1 MSGRILA
8 INTGSTSTKLGY
20 FDSGNK
26 VFEENIF
33 HSTERLSRYN
43 SVMEQGHLRLVTIT
57 EFLLSKGIRLVDI
70 DLVMARSGLVTP
82 METGVYEITE
92 VLEDALRACRNGVH
106 ACNLSG
112 LLACDIAVLVNDAR
126 KEAGIPEVCRAY
138 MADPPMADEML
149 PEAKVGGI
157 PEFTRRPLCHALNSR
172 AVVRY
177 YAGSKG
183 LKQKDVTAIVAHIGG
198 GTSVTLHRGGR
209 IIDTNDALGGDGPLS
224 TERAGTV
231 PAFPLVEM
239 CFSGKYTKDEIKKK
253 LVGHGGAVSYFGTND
268 FRSVVAMADAGDSH
282 ARLFLEGFCLSV
294 AKYIASLA
302 ADVCGQVDVII
313 LTGGIAHNAP
323 LMKKISRRVSFI
335 APVEVYPGG
344 NEMDSLA
351 ENGYAVLSGEA
362 EIKYYDPHAQEKRSL
377 SGSDWL

>member
-8 INTGSTSTKLGY
+8 LNTGSTTTKIAY
-20 FDSGNK
+20 YDSGRK

-33 HSTERLSRYN
+33 HSLEKLSRYN
-43 SVMEQGHLRLVTIT
+43 SVMDQGHLRLATIT

-92 VLEDALRACRNGVH
+92 VLEDALRHCTNGIH
-106 ACNLSG
+106 ACNLCG

-126 KEAGIPEVCRAY
+126 KESGIQKVCKAY

-149 PEAKVGGI
+149 PEAKIGGL
-157 PEFTRRPLCHALNSR
+157 PEFPRRALCHALNSR
-172 AVVRY
+172 AVVRH
-177 YAGSKG
+177 YA
-183 LKQKDVTAIVAHIGG
+183 KDRGMRPEEVTAVVAHIGG
-198 GTSVTLHRGGR
+198 GTSVTLHQGGR
-209 IIDTNDALGGDGPLS
+209 IIDTNDALGGDGPMS

-239 CFSGKYTKDEIKKK
+239 CFSGKYTKDEVKKK
-253 LVGHGGAVSYFGTND
+253 LVGSGGAVAYFGTND
-268 FRSVVAMADAGDSH
+268 FKSIVARADAGDESVK
-282 ARLFLEGFCLSV
+282 LFLEGFCLSI

-302 ADVCGQVDVII
+302 ADVCGKVDVII
-313 LTGGIAHNAP
+313 LTGGIAWNQA
-323 LMKKISRRVSFI
+323 LMEKIIRRVSFI
-335 APVEVYPGG
+335 APVEVFPGG

-351 ENGYAVLSGEA
+351 ENGYGVLSGEM
-362 EIKYYDPHAQEKRSL
+362 EVKYYDPQ
-377 SGSDWL
+377 D

>member
-1 MSGRILA
+1 MAGRILA

-20 FDSGNK
+20 YDSGK
-26 VFEENIF
+26 KMFEENIF
-33 HSTERLSRYN
+33 HSSEKLSRYN
-43 SVMEQGHLRLVTIT
+43 SVMEQGHMRLVTIT

-82 METGVYEITE
+82 METGVYEITGI
-92 VLEDALRACRNGVH
+92 LEDALRACKNGVH
-106 ACNLSG
+106 ACNLAG
-112 LLACDIAVLVNDAR
+112 LLACDIAELVNDVR
-126 KEAGIPEVCRAY
+126 KEAGISEVCKAY

-149 PEAKVGGI
+149 PEAKIGGI
-157 PEFTRRPLCHALNSR
+157 PEFYRRPLCHALNSR
-172 AVVRY
+172 AVVRH

-198 GTSVTLHRGGR
+198 GTSVTLHRDGR

-231 PAFPLVEM
+231 PAFPLIEM

-253 LVGHGGAVSYFGTND
+253 LVGHGGAVAYFGTND
-268 FRSVVAMADAGDSH
+268 FKAVVAKAEAGDRET
-282 ARLFLEGFCLSV
+282 RLFLDGFCLSI
-294 AKYIASLA
+294 AKNIASLA
-302 ADVCGQVDVII
+302 ADVCGKVDVII
-313 LTGGIAHNAP
+313 LTGGIAHNGK
-323 LMKKISRRVSFI
+323 LMEEISRRVSFI
-335 APVEVYPGG
+335 APVAVYPGG

-362 EIKYYDPHAQEKRSL
+362 EVKYYDPHAQEKRSFA
-377 SGSDWL
+377 GR

>member
-8 INTGSTSTKLGY
+8 LNTGSTTTKIAY
-20 FDSGNK
+20 YDSGRK

-33 HSTERLSRYN
+33 HSLEKLSRYN
-43 SVMEQGHLRLVTIT
+43 SVMDQGHLRLATIT

-92 VLEDALRACRNGVH
+92 VLEDALRHCTNGIH
-106 ACNLSG
+106 ACNLCG

-126 KEAGIPEVCRAY
+126 KEAGIQEVCKAY

-149 PEAKVGGI
+149 PEAKIGGL
-157 PEFTRRPLCHALNSR
+157 PEFPRRALCHALNSR
-172 AVVRY
+172 AVVRH
-177 YAGSKG
+177 YA
-183 LKQKDVTAIVAHIGG
+183 KDRGMRPEEVTAVVAHVGG
-198 GTSVTLHRGGR
+198 GTSVTLHQGGR
-209 IIDTNDALGGDGPLS
+209 IIDTNDALGGDGPMS

-239 CFSGKYTKDEIKKK
+239 CFSGKYTKDEVKKK
-253 LVGHGGAVSYFGTND
+253 LVGSGGAVAYFGTND
-268 FRSVVAMADAGDSH
+268 FKSIVARADAGDESVK
-282 ARLFLEGFCLSV
+282 LFLEGFCLSI

-302 ADVCGQVDVII
+302 ADVCGKVDVII
-313 LTGGIAHNAP
+313 LTGGIAWNQA
-323 LMKKISRRVSFI
+323 LMEKIIRRVSFI
-335 APVEVYPGG
+335 APVEVFPGG

-351 ENGYAVLSGEA
+351 ENGYGVLSGEM
-362 EIKYYDPHAQEKRSL
+362 EVKYYDPQ
-377 SGSDWL
+377 D

>member
-8 INTGSTSTKLGY
+8 LNTGSTTTKIGY
-20 FDSGNK
+20 YDSGRK

-33 HSTERLSRYN
+33 HSWEKLSGYN
-43 SVMEQGHLRLVTIT
+43 SVMDQGHMRLVTIT

-92 VLEDALRACRNGVH
+92 ILEDALRHCTNGVH
-106 ACNLSG
+106 ACNLCG

-126 KEAGIPEVCRAY
+126 EKAGIPEVCKAY

-149 PEAKVGGI
+149 PEAKIGGI
-157 PEFTRRPLCHALNSR
+157 PEFPRRALCHALNSR
-172 AVVRY
+172 AVVRH
-177 YAGSKG
+177 YAKG
-183 LKQKDVTAIVAHIGG
+183 LGKDPKDVTAIVAHIGG
-198 GTSVTLHRGGR
+198 GTSVTLHKGGR

-231 PAFPLVEM
+231 PAFPLIEM
-239 CFSGKYTKDEIKKK
+239 CFSGKYTKDEVKRK
-253 LVGHGGAVSYFGTND
+253 LVGNGGAVAYFGTND
-268 FRSVVAMADAGDSH
+268 FKSVVAMADEGDESVKV
-282 ARLFLEGFCLSV
+282 FLEGFCLSI
-294 AKYIASLA
+294 AKYIAGLA
-302 ADVCGQVDVII
+302 TDVCGQVDVII
-313 LTGGIAHNAP
+313 LTGGIAWNQA
-323 LMKKISRRVSFI
+323 LMEKIRARVSFI

-351 ENGYAVLSGEA
+351 ENGYGVLSGEM
-362 EIKYYDPHAQEKRSL
+362 EVKYYHPCR
-377 SGSDWL
+377 

>member
-8 INTGSTSTKLGY
+8 LNTGSTTTKIAY
-20 FDSGNK
+20 YDSGRK

-33 HSTERLSRYN
+33 HSLEKLSRYN
-43 SVMEQGHLRLVTIT
+43 SVMDQGHLRLATIT

-92 VLEDALRACRNGVH
+92 VLEDALRHCTNGIH
-106 ACNLSG
+106 ACNLCG

-126 KEAGIPEVCRAY
+126 KEAGIQEVCKAY

-149 PEAKVGGI
+149 PEAKIGGL
-157 PEFTRRPLCHALNSR
+157 PEFPRRALCHALNSR
-172 AVVRY
+172 AVVRH
-177 YAGSKG
+177 YAKAKG
-183 LKQKDVTAIVAHIGG
+183 MRPEEVTAVVAHIGG
-198 GTSVTLHRGGR
+198 GTSVTLHQGGR
-209 IIDTNDALGGDGPLS
+209 IIDTNDALGGDGPMS

-239 CFSGKYTKDEIKKK
+239 CFSGKYTKDEVKKK
-253 LVGHGGAVSYFGTND
+253 LVGSGGAVAYFGTND
-268 FRSVVAMADAGDSH
+268 FKSIVARADAGDESVK
-282 ARLFLEGFCLSV
+282 LFLEGFCLSI

-302 ADVCGQVDVII
+302 ADVCGKVDVII
-313 LTGGIAHNAP
+313 LTGGIAWNQA
-323 LMKKISRRVSFI
+323 LMEKIIRRVSFI
-335 APVEVYPGG
+335 APVEVFPGG

-351 ENGYAVLSGEA
+351 ENGYGVLLGEM
-362 EIKYYDPHAQEKRSL
+362 EVKYYDPQ
-377 SGSDWL
+377 D

>member
-1 MSGRILA
+1 MAGRILA
-8 INTGSTSTKLGY
+8 INTGSTSTKIGY
-20 FDSGNK
+20 YDSGTK

-33 HSTERLSRYN
+33 HSSEKLSRYN
-43 SVMEQGHLRLVTIT
+43 SVMEQGHMRLVTIT

-70 DLVMARSGLVTP
+70 DLVMARAGLVTP

-92 VLEDALRACRNGVH
+92 VLENALRACRNGVH

-112 LLACDIAVLVNDAR
+112 LLACDVAELVNDAR
-126 KEAGIPEVCRAY
+126 KEAGISDVCRAY

-149 PEAKVGGI
+149 PEAKLGGI
-157 PEFTRRPLCHALNSR
+157 PEFRRRPLCHALNSR
-172 AVVRY
+172 AVVRH
-177 YAGSKG
+177 YAKQNG
-183 LKQKDVTAIVAHIGG
+183 LKQKDLTAIVAHVGG
-198 GTSVTLHRGGR
+198 GTSVTLHKGGR

-268 FRSVVAMADAGDSH
+268 FKAIVARADAGDASTE
-282 ARLFLEGFCLSV
+282 LFLEGFCLSI

-302 ADVCGQVDVII
+302 ADVCGKVDVII
-313 LTGGIAHNAP
+313 LTGGIAHSAP
-323 LMKKISRRVSFI
+323 LMEKISRRVSFI
-335 APVEVYPGG
+335 APVAVYPGG

-362 EIKYYDPHAQEKRSL
+362 DVKYYDPHIKENRSL
-377 SGSDWL
+377 SGSEWL

>member
-8 INTGSTSTKLGY
+8 LNTGSTTTKIAY
-20 FDSGNK
+20 YDSGRK

-33 HSTERLSRYN
+33 HSLEKLSRYN
-43 SVMEQGHLRLVTIT
+43 SVMDQGHLRLATIT

-92 VLEDALRACRNGVH
+92 VLEDALRHCTNGIH
-106 ACNLSG
+106 ACNLCG

-126 KEAGIPEVCRAY
+126 KEAGIQEVCKAY

-149 PEAKVGGI
+149 PEAKIGGL
-157 PEFTRRPLCHALNSR
+157 PEFPRRALCHALNSR
-172 AVVRY
+172 AVVRH
-177 YAGSKG
+177 YAKAKG
-183 LKQKDVTAIVAHIGG
+183 MRPEEVTAVVAHIGG
-198 GTSVTLHRGGR
+198 GTSVTLHQGGR
-209 IIDTNDALGGDGPLS
+209 IIDTNDALGGDGPMS

-239 CFSGKYTKDEIKKK
+239 CFSGKYTKDEVKKK
-253 LVGHGGAVSYFGTND
+253 LVGSGGAVAYFGTND
-268 FRSVVAMADAGDSH
+268 FKSIVARADAGDESVK
-282 ARLFLEGFCLSV
+282 LFLEGFCLSI

-302 ADVCGQVDVII
+302 TDVCGKVDVII
-313 LTGGIAHNAP
+313 LTGGIAWNQA
-323 LMKKISRRVSFI
+323 LMEKIIRRVTFI
-335 APVEVYPGG
+335 APVEVFPGG

-351 ENGYAVLSGEA
+351 ENGYGVLSGEM
-362 EIKYYDPHAQEKRSL
+362 EVKYYDPQ
-377 SGSDWL
+377 D

>member
-8 INTGSTSTKLGY
+8 LNTGSTTTKIAY
-20 FDSGNK
+20 YDSGRK

-33 HSTERLSRYN
+33 HSLEKLSRYN
-43 SVMEQGHLRLVTIT
+43 SVMDQGHLRLATIT

-92 VLEDALRACRNGVH
+92 VLEDALRHCTNGIH
-106 ACNLSG
+106 ACNLCG

-126 KEAGIPEVCRAY
+126 KEAGIQEVCKAY

-149 PEAKVGGI
+149 PEAKIGGL
-157 PEFTRRPLCHALNSR
+157 PEFPRRALCHALNSR
-172 AVVRY
+172 AVVRH
-177 YAGSKG
+177 YAKAKG
-183 LKQKDVTAIVAHIGG
+183 MRPEEVTAVVAHIGG
-198 GTSVTLHRGGR
+198 GTSVTLHQGGR
-209 IIDTNDALGGDGPLS
+209 IIDTNDALGGDGPMS

-239 CFSGKYTKDEIKKK
+239 CFSGKYTKDEVKKK
-253 LVGHGGAVSYFGTND
+253 LVGSGGAVAYFGTND
-268 FRSVVAMADAGDSH
+268 FKSIVARADAGDESVK
-282 ARLFLEGFCLSV
+282 LFLEGFCLSI

-302 ADVCGQVDVII
+302 ADVCGKVDVII
-313 LTGGIAHNAP
+313 LTGGIAWNQA
-323 LMKKISRRVSFI
+323 LMEKIIRRVSFI
-335 APVEVYPGG
+335 APVEVFPGG

-351 ENGYAVLSGEA
+351 ENGYGVLSGEM
-362 EIKYYDPHAQEKRSL
+362 EVKYYDPQ
-377 SGSDWL
+377 D

>member
-1 MSGRILA
+1 MAGRILA

-20 FDSGNK
+20 YDSGKK

-33 HSTERLSRYN
+33 HSSEKLSRYN
-43 SVMEQGHLRLVTIT
+43 SVMEQGHMRLVTIT

-70 DLVMARSGLVTP
+70 DLVMSRSGLVTP
-82 METGVYEITE
+82 METGVYEITGI
-92 VLEDALRACRNGVH
+92 LEDALRACKNGVH
-106 ACNLSG
+106 ACNLAG
-112 LLACDIAVLVNDAR
+112 LLACDIAELVNDVR
-126 KEAGIPEVCRAY
+126 KEAGISEVCKAY

-149 PEAKVGGI
+149 PEAKIGGI
-157 PEFTRRPLCHALNSR
+157 PEFYRRPLCHALNSR
-172 AVVRY
+172 AVVRH
-177 YAGSKG
+177 YAESKG

-198 GTSVTLHRGGR
+198 GTSVTLHRDGC

-231 PAFPLVEM
+231 PAFPLIEM

-253 LVGHGGAVSYFGTND
+253 LVGHGGAVAYFGTND
-268 FRSVVAMADAGDSH
+268 FKAVVAKAEAGDRET
-282 ARLFLEGFCLSV
+282 RLFLDGFCLSV

-302 ADVCGQVDVII
+302 ADVCGKVDVII
-313 LTGGIAHNAP
+313 LTGGIAHNGK
-323 LMKKISRRVSFI
+323 LMEEISRRVSFI
-335 APVEVYPGG
+335 APVAVYPGG

-362 EIKYYDPHAQEKRSL
+362 EVKYYDPHAQEKRFFA
-377 SGSDWL
+377 GR

>member
-8 INTGSTSTKLGY
+8 LNTGSTTTKIGY
-20 FDSGNK
+20 YDSGRK

-33 HSTERLSRYN
+33 HNWEKLSGYN
-43 SVMEQGHLRLVTIT
+43 SVMDQGHMRLVTIT

-92 VLEDALRACRNGVH
+92 ILEDALRHCTNGVH
-106 ACNLSG
+106 ACNLCG

-126 KEAGIPEVCRAY
+126 EKAGIPEVCKAY

-149 PEAKVGGI
+149 PEAKIGGI
-157 PEFTRRPLCHALNSR
+157 PEFPRRALCHALNSR
-172 AVVRY
+172 AVVRH
-177 YAGSKG
+177 YAKELGKDP
-183 LKQKDVTAIVAHIGG
+183 KDVTAIVAHIGG
-198 GTSVTLHRGGR
+198 GTSVTLHKGGR

-231 PAFPLVEM
+231 PAFPLIEM
-239 CFSGKYTKDEIKKK
+239 CFSGKYTKDEVKRK
-253 LVGHGGAVSYFGTND
+253 LVGNGGAVAYFGTND
-268 FRSVVAMADAGDSH
+268 FKSVVTMADEGDESVKV
-282 ARLFLEGFCLSV
+282 FLEGFCLSI
-294 AKYIASLA
+294 AKYIAGLA
-302 ADVCGQVDVII
+302 TDVCGQVDVII
-313 LTGGIAHNAP
+313 LTGGIAWNQA
-323 LMKKISRRVSFI
+323 LMEKIRARVSFI

-351 ENGYAVLSGEA
+351 ENGYGVLSGEM
-362 EIKYYDPHAQEKRSL
+362 EVKYYHPCR
-377 SGSDWL
+377 

>member
-8 INTGSTSTKLGY
+8 LNTGSTTTKIAY
-20 FDSGNK
+20 YDSGRK

-33 HSTERLSRYN
+33 HSLEKLSRYN
-43 SVMEQGHLRLVTIT
+43 SVMDQGHLRLATIT

-92 VLEDALRACRNGVH
+92 VLEDALRHCTNGIH
-106 ACNLSG
+106 ACNLCG

-126 KEAGIPEVCRAY
+126 KEAGIQEVCKAY

-149 PEAKVGGI
+149 PEAKIGGL
-157 PEFTRRPLCHALNSR
+157 PEFPRRALCHALNSR
-172 AVVRY
+172 AVVRH
-177 YAGSKG
+177 YAKAKG
-183 LKQKDVTAIVAHIGG
+183 MRPEEVTAVVAHIGG
-198 GTSVTLHRGGR
+198 GTSVTLHQGGR
-209 IIDTNDALGGDGPLS
+209 IIDTNDALGGDGPMS

-239 CFSGKYTKDEIKKK
+239 CFSGKYTKDEVKKK
-253 LVGHGGAVSYFGTND
+253 LVGSGGAVAYFGTND
-268 FRSVVAMADAGDSH
+268 FKSIVARADAGDESVK
-282 ARLFLEGFCLSV
+282 LFLEGFCLSI

-302 ADVCGQVDVII
+302 ADVCGKVDVII
-313 LTGGIAHNAP
+313 LTGGIAWNQA
-323 LMKKISRRVSFI
+323 LMEKIIRRVTFI
-335 APVEVYPGG
+335 APVEVFPGG

-351 ENGYAVLSGEA
+351 ENGYGVLSGEM
-362 EIKYYDPHAQEKRSL
+362 EVKYYDPQ
-377 SGSDWL
+377 D

>member
-8 INTGSTSTKLGY
+8 LNTGSTTTKIAY
-20 FDSGNK
+20 YDSGRK

-33 HSTERLSRYN
+33 HSLEKLSRYN
-43 SVMEQGHLRLVTIT
+43 SVMDQGHLRLATIT

-92 VLEDALRACRNGVH
+92 VLEDALRHCTNGIH
-106 ACNLSG
+106 ACNLCG

-126 KEAGIPEVCRAY
+126 KEAGIQEVCKAY

-149 PEAKVGGI
+149 PEAKIGGL
-157 PEFTRRPLCHALNSR
+157 PEFPRRALCHALNSR
-172 AVVRY
+172 AVVRH
-177 YAGSKG
+177 YAKARGMRPEE
-183 LKQKDVTAIVAHIGG
+183 VTAVVAHIGG
-198 GTSVTLHRGGR
+198 GTSVTLHQGGR
-209 IIDTNDALGGDGPLS
+209 IIDTNDALGGDGPMS

-239 CFSGKYTKDEIKKK
+239 CFSGKYTKEEVKKK
-253 LVGHGGAVSYFGTND
+253 LVGSGGAVAYFGTND
-268 FRSVVAMADAGDSH
+268 FKSIVARADAGDESVK
-282 ARLFLEGFCLSV
+282 LFLEGFCLSI

-302 ADVCGQVDVII
+302 ADVCGKVDVII
-313 LTGGIAHNAP
+313 LTGGIAWNQA
-323 LMKKISRRVSFI
+323 LMEKIIRRVSFI
-335 APVEVYPGG
+335 APVEVFPGG

-351 ENGYAVLSGEA
+351 ENGYGVLSGEM
-362 EIKYYDPHAQEKRSL
+362 EVKYYDPQ
-377 SGSDWL
+377 D